1 MHAAWLQLGCL
12 AAHVTQ
18 PCPRGHA
25 PVPCPQVRREIQ
37 PIVSRNR
44 YRRDGTSAYQLLAEQ
59 QRPAAAKAGKER
71 LQVGGAGEVIFPSG
85 AAVW

>member
-1 MHAAWLQLGCL
+1 M
-12 AAHVTQ
+12 
-18 PCPRGHA
+18 
-25 PVPCPQVRREIQ
+25 RREIQ

-71 LQVGGAGEVIFPSG
+71 LQVRLRVWEVGAGCCSHSG
-85 AAVW
+85 SGMLHAQAGKFGRKLQTCSSCCMTA